1 MSGLSLSD
9 RCRRN
14 IESESEYE
22 SSESTADDWLRASDG
37 NVPRNALVA
46 GQNLNGECFYVG
58 RVMLRGNVLPGK
70 VLPSARVCF
79 VSLDQIEFSSNVY
92 EVLVKAP
99 SVNYQWVRMGGCVM
113 PRNAIPAGRSA
124 TGELIYIGRHV
135 HKGEMTPGKVIP
147 SQRCIYIPYLGKE
160 IRYRDF
166 EILIQGEYPYFER
179 TKGKSKEKEQPVLDP
194 ATASASSRDLSLAPS
209 PPSATSTFDV
219 PPGRESHCQ
228 NEQGIPYKME
238 RIFQVALLR

>member
-1 MSGLSLSD
+1 MKEKKDEERAGVPAEMAASTAGASAQSGTTASSMSALSLSD

-22 SSESTADDWLRASDG
+22 SSESTADDWVRANDG

-46 GQNLNGECFYVG
+46 GQNLNGENFYVG

-70 VLPSARVCF
+70 VLPSAKVCF

-113 PRNAIPAGRSA
+113 PRNAIPAGRGA

-135 HKGEMTPGKVIP
+135 HKGELTPGKVIP

-179 TKGKSKEKEQPVLDP
+179 AKGKSKDKEPPQPLHDVP
-194 ATASASSRDLSLAPS
+194 NPSVSRDLSLATPS
-209 PPSATSTFDV
+209 P
-219 PPGRESHCQ
+219 
-228 NEQGIPYKME
+228 
-238 RIFQVALLR
+238 

>member
-1 MSGLSLSD
+1 MAAPTAGAGGQSGLAPTSTSALSLSD

-22 SSESTADDWLRASDG
+22 SSESTADDWVRATDG
-37 NVPRNALVA
+37 NVPKNALVA
-46 GQNLNGECFYVG
+46 GQNLNGESFYVG

-70 VLPSARVCF
+70 VLPSAKVCF
-79 VSLDQIEFSSNVY
+79 VSLEQIEFSSNVY
-92 EVLVKAP
+92 EVLVRAP

-179 TKGKSKEKEQPVLDP
+179 AKGKSKEKEQQILDGP
-194 ATASASSRDLSLAPS
+194 NSNGSRDLSTPAP
-209 PPSATSTFDV
+209 PP
-219 PPGRESHCQ
+219 
-228 NEQGIPYKME
+228 
-238 RIFQVALLR
+238 